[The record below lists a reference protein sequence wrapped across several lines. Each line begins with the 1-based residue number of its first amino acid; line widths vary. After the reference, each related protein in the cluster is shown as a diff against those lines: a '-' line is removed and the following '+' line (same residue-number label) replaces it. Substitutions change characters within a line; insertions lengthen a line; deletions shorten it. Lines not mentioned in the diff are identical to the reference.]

1 MCTDGTAEHKN
12 AFKSFVENELQC
24 KVIWVSTKT
33 DLQLGSKYLLLCNV
47 TSRIPDDLDFFLKE
61 LSIKGNCLKKLKLL
75 RVIINTLLVCFF
87 GGGGLIL
94 IWQFQSMPALIK
106 TVYE

>member
-24 KVIWVSTKT
+24 KVRWVST

-47 TSRIPDDLDFFLKE
+47 TSRIPGDLDFFLKE
-61 LSIKGNCLKKLKLL
+61 LSIKGKTLGCLKFTLTTCHNKQIARLL
-75 RVIINTLLVCFF
+75 FF
-87 GGGGLIL
+87 
-94 IWQFQSMPALIK
+94 
-106 TVYE
+106 

>member
-1 MCTDGTAEHKN
+1 MLLTLFLCVYLCSINQYVVTAVCTDGTAEHKN

-61 LSIKGNCLKKLKLL
+61 LSIKGN
-75 RVIINTLLVCFF
+75 FF
-87 GGGGLIL
+87 KM
-94 IWQFQSMPALIK
+94 FKVDTHYVS
-106 TVYE
+106 